1 LSTDIKKLSKVLF
14 GVIFIL
20 LLIHTVLTLYSKVLN
35 PDLFEFLNAKFNVE
49 NEANI
54 PTWVSSNLLLLISI
68 TAFILARLHTEK
80 AINRIISDRLFWAT
94 ASAVFAYLSLDE
106 FTQLHESIDLATN
119 YQVKWVVFYAPFAIG
134 FILLSVYY
142 IGFIQQNK
150 HLQNYFLG
158 GLILIAIGGIGL
170 EVLDYYVQLPYAI
183 RNIVRTSEEA
193 LELFGTTL
201 ILTGSLQEL
210 STLLEQK
217 RLWKFE

>member
-1 LSTDIKKLSKVLF
+1 MSTDIKKLSKVLF

-170 EVLDYYVQLPYAI
+170 EMLDYYAQLPYAI